1 MSRGKLV
8 PALQVGTAFR
18 RDFFMPRY
26 TCERAPYMHAGSY
39 FCSVF
44 WYDNQIEMEV

>member
-18 RDFFMPRY
+18 RDFFLCPGTPVKELLICMQVVTFALFSGMIIR
-26 TCERAPYMHAGSY
+26 
-39 FCSVF
+39 
-44 WYDNQIEMEV
+44 